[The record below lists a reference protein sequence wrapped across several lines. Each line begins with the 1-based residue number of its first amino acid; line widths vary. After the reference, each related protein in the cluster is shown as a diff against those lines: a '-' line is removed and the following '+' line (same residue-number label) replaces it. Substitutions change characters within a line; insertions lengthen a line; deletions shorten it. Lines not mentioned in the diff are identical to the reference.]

1 MKRSRAVPLT
11 LVASATS
18 LAACSGKQESLQC
31 VERGTNRVVA
41 ESLCVATN
49 APTNPTPV
57 TGDST
62 RVARSGGGI
71 PPIFLWY
78 YGGRMASG
86 LMSGGGYAPLAGRRY
101 QSPGGL
107 AFRPGQGWS
116 RTRSV
121 GGGSAVGAGRSS
133 RPSGT
138 VRGGFGG
145 IGAGRS
151 GIGG

>member
-11 LVASATS
+11 LVASASS
-18 LAACSGKQESLQC
+18 LAACGKQEPLQC

-49 APTNPTPV
+49 APTAATPAV
-57 TGDST
+57 GDSS
-62 RVARSGGGI
+62 RAVRHAGGGI
-71 PPIFLWY
+71 PPVFLWY

-86 LMSGGGYAPLAGRRY
+86 LMTGGGYAPLAGRRY
-101 QSPGGL
+101 RSPGGL
-107 AFRPGQGWS
+107 AFRSGQGWS
-116 RTRSV
+116 RARSV
-121 GGGSAVGAGRSS
+121 GAPSGSSAGRS
-133 RPSGT
+133 RGAGT

-151 GIGG
+151 MGG

>member
-1 MKRSRAVPLT
+1 VKRSRAVPLT

-18 LAACSGKQESLQC
+18 LAACGGKQEPLQC

-41 ESLCVATN
+41 ESLCTATN
-49 APTNPTPV
+49 APTNAAPV
-57 TGDST
+57 PADST
-62 RVARSGGGI
+62 RVARSGGI

-78 YGGRMASG
+78 YGGRLASG
-86 LMSGGGYAPLAGRRY
+86 MMSGGGYAPLAGRRY
-101 QSPGGL
+101 RSASGL
-107 AFRPGQGWS
+107 AFRQGQGWS
-116 RTRSV
+116 RARSV
-121 GGGSAVGAGRSS
+121 GAPSTVGAGRSNRS
-133 RPSGT
+133 SGT

>member
-1 MKRSRAVPLT
+1 VKRSRAVPLT

-18 LAACSGKQESLQC
+18 LAACGGEKESLQC
-31 VERGTNRVVA
+31 VERGSNRVVA

-57 TGDST
+57 AGDST

-78 YGGRMASG
+78 YGGRIASG
-86 LMSGGGYAPLAGRRY
+86 LMTGGGYAPLAGRRY
-101 QSPGGL
+101 QSPAGL
-107 AFRPGQGWS
+107 AYRQGQGWS
-116 RTRSV
+116 RARSV
-121 GGGSAVGAGRSS
+121 GGRSTVGGGS